1 MRFRK
6 IKTVSLHSNS
16 EKNLV
21 LRQRWALE
29 FLGLARKKKIFL
41 NVDETWLG
49 MSDFRRMKWQAP
61 GTTNSFPKIEVQP
74 RVTMILG
81 LDTLGNVYVSLAQAN
96 SNSQM
101 MELYFRALAQRL
113 DQQRPQWRRDTVI
126 IVDGA
131 KYHQSRDFLQVA
143 AELRLPYMLLG
154 PHSYDAA
161 PCELVFA
168 HFKKADINPRHVPSG
183 KK

>member
-6 IKTVSLHSNS
+6 IKIVSLHSNS

-29 FLGLARKKKIFL
+29 FLAQARKKKVFI

-61 GTTNSFPKIEVQP
+61 GTTNSVAKLEISP
-74 RVTMILG
+74 RITMILA
-81 LDTLGNVYVSLAQAN
+81 LDTKGNVYLTLAQAN
-96 SNSQM
+96 SNSAM
-101 MELYFRALAQRL
+101 MELFFRGLTARL
-113 DQQRPQWRRDTVI
+113 NMERPNWRRDTVI
-126 IVDGA
+126 FVDGA
-131 KYHQSRDFLQVA
+131 KYHQSVDFLKVA
-143 AELRLPYMLLG
+143 ADLRLPYMLLG

-168 HFKKADINPRHVPSG
+168 HFKKDDINPRHVPTG

>member
-1 MRFRK
+1 
-6 IKTVSLHSNS
+6 
-16 EKNLV
+16 
-21 LRQRWALE
+21 
-29 FLGLARKKKIFL
+29 
-41 NVDETWLG
+41 
-49 MSDFRRMKWQAP
+49 
-61 GTTNSFPKIEVQP
+61 
-74 RVTMILG
+74 MILG
-81 LDTLGNVYVSLAQAN
+81 LDTRGNVYVSLAQAN

-101 MELYFRALAQRL
+101 MELYFWALAQRL

-131 KYHQSRDFLQVA
+131 KYHQSKDFLQVA

>member
-1 MRFRK
+1 
-6 IKTVSLHSNS
+6 V
-16 EKNLV
+16 
-21 LRQRWALE
+21 
-29 FLGLARKKKIFL
+29 FL
-41 NVDETWLG
+41 NIDETWLG
-49 MSDFRRMKWQAP
+49 MSDFRRMKWQVP
-61 GTTNSFPKIEVQP
+61 GTTNSVAKLEVQP
-74 RVTMILG
+74 RITMILG
-81 LDTLGNVYVSLAQAN
+81 LDTLGNVYVTLAQAN

-101 MELYFRALAQRL
+101 MELFFRDLATRL
-113 DQQRPQWRRDTVI
+113 DQQRPMWRRDTII

-131 KYHQSRDFLQVA
+131 KYHQSKDFLPIA

-168 HFKKADINPRHVPSG
+168 HFKKADINPRHVPTG